1 MVLNDQ
7 EELSERPV
15 HQLFRNIIATWE
27 NCLKNLG
34 PSGTRLQKIY
44 QESKYDL

>member
-15 HQLFRNIIATWE
+15 HQFRNIIATWE
-27 NCLKNLG
+27 NYLKNLG